1 MHELTNAPSTIP
13 VYSGTMLRV
22 LTLSTLF
29 PNAVQP
35 TLGVFVER
43 QTLGL
48 AALPEVELEIVSPVG
63 LPPWPLSRH
72 PHYAA
77 RAGLPRQEEWKGLTV
92 HRPRFPVVPVIGQQ
106 WAARAMARALLPL
119 LREIRARF
127 PFDVIDTEFFWPD
140 GPAAMTLAKS
150 LGVPLSIKARG
161 ADILFWGNRPGVGP
175 QILAAAQAAE
185 GLLAVSAALKQ
196 DMVRLGMPADKI
208 KVHYTGVDLDRFKP
222 RDRASAKAALGIE
235 GPLIATVG
243 ALIERKGQRL
253 AIEALARL
261 GDATLL
267 LVGDGPDRK
276 ALERHAA
283 RLGITPRVR
292 FLGARPHGEIAALI
306 AAADVL
312 VAPSRSEGL
321 ANVWV
326 EAMACGT
333 PVVASTVGG
342 AAEAIG
348 GAGGRLVGLEA
359 EAIAGAVRALL
370 DNPPDPQQV
379 RDAARK
385 FSWDTNSRDLF
396 EHLSRVA
403 ARS

>member
-1 MHELTNAPSTIP
+1 
-13 VYSGTMLRV
+13 MLRV

-48 AALPEVELEIVSPVG
+48 AALPEVELEMVSPIG
-63 LPPWPLSRH
+63 LPRWPLSRH

-92 HRPRFPVVPVIGQQ
+92 HRPRFPVVPVIGQI
-106 WAARAMARALLPL
+106 WTARAMARALLPL
-119 LREIRARF
+119 LREIKARF
-127 PFDVIDTEFFWPD
+127 PFDVIDAEFFWPD
-140 GPAAMTLAKS
+140 GPAAMALARS
-150 LGVPLSIKARG
+150 LGVAVSIKARG
-161 ADILFWGNRPGVGP
+161 ADILFWGNRPGIGA
-175 QILAAAQAAE
+175 QIVAAAQAAD
-185 GLLAVSAALKQ
+185 GLLAVSAALKA

-208 KVHYTGVDLDRFKP
+208 SVHYTGVDLDRFEP
-222 RDRASAKAALGIE
+222 RDRTRAKAALGID

-261 GDATLL
+261 RDATLL
-267 LVGDGPDRK
+267 LVGDGPDRS
-276 ALERHAA
+276 ALERHAR
-283 RLGITPRVR
+283 RLGVAPRVR
-292 FLGARPHGEIAALI
+292 FLGARPHGEIATLM

-333 PVVASTVGG
+333 PVVASAVGG
-342 AAEAIG
+342 AGEAIG
-348 GAGGRLVGLEA
+348 GAGGRLVPLNA

-370 DNPPDPQQV
+370 DDPPEQQQV

-385 FSWDTNSRDLF
+385 FSWDKNSQALF
-396 EHLSRVA
+396 EHLSRAA
-403 ARS
+403 ARA

>member
-1 MHELTNAPSTIP
+1 
-13 VYSGTMLRV
+13 MLRV

-48 AALPEVELEIVSPVG
+48 AALPEVEVEVVAPIG
-63 LPPWPLSRH
+63 LPRWPLSRH

-92 HRPRFPVVPVIGQQ
+92 HRPRFPVVPVFGQQ
-106 WAARAMARALLPL
+106 WTARAMARALLPL
-119 LREIRARF
+119 LREIKARF
-127 PFDVIDTEFFWPD
+127 PFDVIDAEFFWPD
-140 GPAAMTLAKS
+140 GPAGMALAKS

-161 ADILFWGNRPGVGP
+161 ADILFWGNSHGIGA
-175 QILAAAQAAE
+175 QIVAAAQAAD
-185 GLLAVSAALKQ
+185 GLLAVSAALKA

-208 KVHYTGVDLDRFKP
+208 KVHYTGVDLDRFEP
-222 RDRASAKAALGIE
+222 RDRASAKAALGID

-261 GDATLL
+261 PDATLL
-267 LVGDGPDRK
+267 LVGDGPGRK
-276 ALERHAA
+276 ALDRHAR
-283 RLGITPRVR
+283 RLGVASRVR
-292 FLGARPHGEIAALI
+292 FLGARPHGEIAALM

-333 PVVASTVGG
+333 PVVASAVGG
-342 AAEAIG
+342 ASEAID
-348 GAGGRLVGLEA
+348 GAGGRLVGLDA

-370 DNPPDPQQV
+370 DAPPDQQQV
-379 RDAARK
+379 RDAAHK
-385 FSWDTNSRDLF
+385 FSWEKNSRTLF
-396 EHLSRVA
+396 EHLSRAA
-403 ARS
+403 ARV